1 MLSQTGLPMAGMA
14 VAGAQFK
21 LSAEDRQLL
30 WQAYLPWATQTG
42 LRCADLM
49 CIYYE
54 KHFEEDLQELRA
66 RWRITP
72 APPVPEHLAPKLK
85 GVGQQDS
92 GVVNARGQGF
102 VQQQQQQ
109 EEEAQQQQQREEA
122 QQ

>member
-1 MLSQTGLPMAGMA
+1 MQPFSSLLLPLLPLPQTGLPMAGMA

-21 LSAEDRQLL
+21 LSTQDRQLL
-30 WQAYLPWATQTG
+30 WSTYLPWATQTG

-72 APPVPEHLAPKLK
+72 APPVPVHLAPRL
-85 GVGQQDS
+85 
-92 GVVNARGQGF
+92 
-102 VQQQQQQ
+102 
-109 EEEAQQQQQREEA
+109 
-122 QQ
+122 